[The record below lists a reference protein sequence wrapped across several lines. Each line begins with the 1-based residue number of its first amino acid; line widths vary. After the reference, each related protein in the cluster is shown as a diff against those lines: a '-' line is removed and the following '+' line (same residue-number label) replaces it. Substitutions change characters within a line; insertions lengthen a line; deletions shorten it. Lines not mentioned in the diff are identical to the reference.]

1 METLQI
7 RKRNLRKEINEL
19 QEKIKTVRELFFL
32 KLQASIIIN
41 DIDIKILSDLK
52 EVEETR
58 KEINKYIVKL
68 EKLKFREKELINEE
82 LGITFYKQDY
92 LNYLFNN

>member
-19 QEKIKTVRELFFL
+19 QEKIKTVRELFIL

>member
-19 QEKIKTVRELFFL
+19 QEKIKMVRELFIL

>member
-19 QEKIKTVRELFFL
+19 QEKIKTVRELFIL

-41 DIDIKILSDLK
+41 DIDIKILTDLK
-52 EVEETR
+52 EVDETR
-58 KEINKYIVKL
+58 KEINKYIIKL

>member
-32 KLQASIIIN
+32 KLEASIIIN

-82 LGITFYKQDY
+82 LGITFYKQEY

>member
-19 QEKIKTVRELFFL
+19 QEKIKTVRELFIL

-41 DIDIKILSDLK
+41 DIDIKILTDLK